1 MDIDRVSYVR
11 NRLAESQL
19 SEFPKY
25 ANCLGLDIEVHKDV
39 FWDDD
44 DNVTG
49 RWVTE
54 NVPRATGKRVLEIG
68 CGCGLT
74 ALFLAKNGASHV
86 LATDVTPNAI
96 ANTLANIRRN
106 GLTNVTTVKS
116 DLYQSVDQSAR
127 FDYILFHLPST
138 RVPENFEFSS
148 MIEYSS
154 FDPGGSLLHRFL
166 QESKNYLTQNGTM
179 ILAYNVSRNEYT
191 ITDRLEELNRPHKLI
206 ARRKFTS
213 DGMINLHLYEIWPLP
228 RE

>member
-1 MDIDRVSYVR
+1 MNIDRISYVR
-11 NRLAESQL
+11 KRLAESQL
-19 SEFPKY
+19 SDFPKY
-25 ANCLGLDIEVHKDV
+25 TNCLGLDIEVHKDV

-44 DNVTG
+44 NNVTG

-54 NVPRATGKRVLEIG
+54 NIPPMAGKRVLEIG

-96 ANTLANIRRN
+96 TNTMANARRN
-106 GLTNVTTVKS
+106 GITNVTSIKS
-116 DLYQSVDQSAR
+116 DLYQNVDKKSR
-127 FDYILFHLPST
+127 FDCIVFHSPST

-154 FDPGGSLLHRFL
+154 FDPGGSLLTRFL
-166 QESKNYLTQNGTM
+166 QGARTYLTPTGTM
-179 ILAYNVSRNEYT
+179 ILAYNVSRNESA
-191 ITDRLEELNRPHKLI
+191 ITDKLEKLGLPHKLI
-206 ARRKFTS
+206 GRKKITS

-228 RE
+228 DE